1 MEEEI
6 NLTKNYLPFKR
17 ASNSSFL
24 LRYVV
29 YFVSYKN
36 FLFFCIFYFIIKTQ
50 NGIRGF
56 FAYALS
62 DSKCT
67 LLDKLPTS
75 IIFILRER
83 GVDVVEITIKN
94 LFMSSAQIL
103 NHQKAKNTEYAERSN
118 NISERCINLLKELD
132 TKLVTKEINKMLSK
146 IDNMGNSFNNQVKYT
161 LEQKDFI
168 REKVN
173 EIAK

>member
-1 MEEEI
+1 MKKKTTISQDPTFIQSI
-6 NLTKNYLPFKR
+6 NIANEWCTDWDDD
-17 ASNSSFL
+17 L
-24 LRYVV
+24 LSDEVLADRI
-29 YFVSYKN
+29 KE
-36 FLFFCIFYFIIKTQ
+36 LIKTR

-67 LLDKLPTS
+67 LLDKLPSS

-83 GVDVVEITIKN
+83 GVHVVEITIKN

-103 NHQKAKNTEYAERSN
+103 NHQNANNVEYAERSN

-132 TKLVTKEINKMLSK
+132 TKLVTKEINKMLSE
-146 IDNMGNSFNNQVKYT
+146 IDNMGNSFDNQVKYT
-161 LEQKDFI
+161 TEQKDFI

-173 EIAK
+173 EIAQ

>member
-1 MEEEI
+1 MKKKTII
-6 NLTKNYLPFKR
+6 NQDPTFIQSINIAKDWCKDWDND
-17 ASNSSFL
+17 L
-24 LRYVV
+24 LSDEVLADLI
-29 YFVSYKN
+29 KE
-36 FLFFCIFYFIIKTQ
+36 LIKTK

-103 NHQKAKNTEYAERSN
+103 NHQKANNVEYAEMSN

-161 LEQKDFI
+161 VEQKNFI

>member
-1 MEEEI
+1 MKKKTIISQDPSFIQSI
-6 NLTKNYLPFKR
+6 NIANDWCKDWDDD
-17 ASNSSFL
+17 L
-24 LRYVV
+24 LSDEVLADRI
-29 YFVSYKN
+29 KE
-36 FLFFCIFYFIIKTQ
+36 LIKTK

-75 IIFILRER
+75 LIFILRER

-103 NHQKAKNTEYAERSN
+103 NHQKAKNFEYAERSN

-132 TKLVTKEINKMLSK
+132 SKLVTKKINVMLTEIDS
-146 IDNMGNSFNNQVKYT
+146 MGNSFDNKVKYSKA
-161 LEQKDFI
+161 QKDFI
-168 REKVN
+168 KEKIN
-173 EIAK
+173 KIAQ